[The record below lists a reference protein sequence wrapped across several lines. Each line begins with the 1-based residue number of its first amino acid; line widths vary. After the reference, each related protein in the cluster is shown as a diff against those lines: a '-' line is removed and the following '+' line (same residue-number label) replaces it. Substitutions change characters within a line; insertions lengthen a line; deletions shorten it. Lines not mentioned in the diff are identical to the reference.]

1 MAIIH
6 LLDDDIAVT
15 QACAFLLESLG
26 YEVSCWEQ
34 GEKFLAEANLHQVG
48 VLLLDMRMP
57 VLDGHAVHEI
67 MRQKASTLAVVFL
80 TGHGD
85 VPMAVEKD
93 HQQRNRNER
102 AKTEPGKRDFFH
114 GIRDILRSE
123 RRNTRT

>member
-57 VLDGHAVHEI
+57 VLDG
-67 MRQKASTLAVVFL
+67 TLCMKSCVRKQARWRWSFS
-80 TGHGD
+80 
-85 VPMAVEKD
+85 
-93 HQQRNRNER
+93 
-102 AKTEPGKRDFFH
+102 PGTAMCRWRLSK
-114 GIRDILRSE
+114 
-123 RRNTRT
+123 